1 LVQLNGDGES
11 GLIAGNMVRG
21 TTAAGAGVVN
31 TQRAGVVVFSN
42 ENLTGKLPEY
52 WGLSSWVVSQTSY
65 TATATGM
72 TTSPTGTVKY
82 SVVGNTVTLDIP
94 SISGTS
100 NSTAFTLTGGP
111 ADIRPAVDKDIVV
124 RIQDNGV
131 VALGFARI
139 KTTGVIELSAT
150 VAGNV
155 FTASGVKSV
164 TPNSISY
171 TLA

>member
-1 LVQLNGDGES
+1 
-11 GLIAGNMVRG
+11 
-21 TTAAGAGVVN
+21 
-31 TQRAGVVVFSN
+31 
-42 ENLTGKLPEY
+42 
-52 WGLSSWVVSQTSY
+52 
-65 TATATGM
+65 M

-111 ADIRPAVDKDIVV
+111 VAIRPAVDKDIFL
-124 RIQDNGV
+124 RITDNGANAV
-131 VALGFARI
+131 GFARI
-139 KTTGVIELSAT
+139 KTTGVIELYAT

-155 FTASGVKSV
+155 FTASGIKAV
-164 TPNSISY
+164 TANSISY